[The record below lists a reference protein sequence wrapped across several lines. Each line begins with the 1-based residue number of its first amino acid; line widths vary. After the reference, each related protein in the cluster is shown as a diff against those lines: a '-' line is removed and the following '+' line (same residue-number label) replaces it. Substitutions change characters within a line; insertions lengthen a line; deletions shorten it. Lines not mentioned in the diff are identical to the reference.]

1 MTTHDRRRTART
13 TAAALAAVAGLGL
26 AGCGGSAD
34 QSGDDVGEAQQQ
46 PAGENPGTYTGPYD
60 EAFIDDASTLVDA
73 DVTLTAQVEEVVSPV
88 AFTITGAEETATA
101 PLLVVN
107 FDEDTSG
114 LDTGDPVEVTGTYRE
129 AYNVPSAEEELRATP
144 GLEQLARYDG
154 EPFIGA
160 TDVEATDVVG
170 TEPAPSAG

>member
-1 MTTHDRRRTART
+1 MTTRDRHPTTRT

-34 QSGDDVGEAQQQ
+34 RSGDDVGEARQQ
-46 PAGENPGTYTGPYD
+46 PAGEDPGTYTGPYD
-60 EAFIDDASTLVDA
+60 EAFVDDASTLVDA

-88 AFTITGAEETATA
+88 AFTITGAEETATE

-114 LDTGDPVEVTGTYRE
+114 LDTGDLVEVTGTYRE
-129 AYNVPSAEEELRATP
+129 AYNVPTAEEDLRETP
-144 GLEQLARYDG
+144 GVEELARYDG
-154 EPFIGA
+154 EPY
-160 TDVEATDVVG
+160 VEATDVESA
-170 TEPAPSAG
+170 EPASTPSAG